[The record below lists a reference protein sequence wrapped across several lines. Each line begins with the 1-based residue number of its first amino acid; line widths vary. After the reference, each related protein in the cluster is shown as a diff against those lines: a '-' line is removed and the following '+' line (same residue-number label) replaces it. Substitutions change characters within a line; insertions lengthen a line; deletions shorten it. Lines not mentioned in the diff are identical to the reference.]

1 MKGLNFFAYR
11 SIPACAGEP
20 ISAQSRS
27 CQSEVYPRMRGGT
40 IAHPCLSASI
50 EGLSPRARGNRPS
63 RRASFA
69 PRGSIPACA
78 GEPRH
83 RCRNR
88 QEAKVYPRV
97 RGGTQSKRL
106 KHPFPQGLSPRARGN
121 HGITSAHIL
130 TPRSIPACAG
140 EPTTQPTLSI
150 WQQVYPRVRGGTW
163 ITSGCTRD
171 DPGLSPR
178 ARGNLACPI
187 PISRN
192 QRSIPA
198 CAGEPPRRPARR
210 RSRRVYPRVRGG
222 TFKSEAS
229 STTTSGL
236 SPRARG
242 NPNR

>member
-1 MKGLNFFAYR
+1 MPQG
-11 SIPACAGEP
+11 
-20 ISAQSRS
+20 
-27 CQSEVYPRMRGGT
+27 
-40 IAHPCLSASI
+40 
-50 EGLSPRARGNRPS
+50 GLSPRARGNLRSATPIATS
-63 RRASFA
+63 TR
-69 PRGSIPACA
+69 SIPACA

-140 EPTTQPTLSI
+140 EPIKGQTHI
-150 WQQVYPRVRGGTW
+150 YDIKVYPRVRGGTW

-222 TFKSEAS
+222 TRVIAAA
-229 STTTSGL
+229 TLTAQGL

-242 NPNR
+242 NRRAKCPVCQNVRSIPACAGEPP